1 MSQTVV
7 ETGPAGGPLVVLV
20 HGAMDR
26 AGGMARLAR
35 KLDHRAHVVRYDRR
49 GYGRAVDHPGP
60 FTVPGHV
67 DDLVAV
73 LAGRPAVL
81 VGHSYGGN
89 VVLAVA
95 ARHPELVHGVAVFEP
110 PMTWE
115 PWWPSTSGSSEM
127 ARRGEGAELSAAAAA
142 QAAESFMI
150 RMVGAERWAALPE
163 RTRATRL
170 AEGRALV
177 AELGDLRNE
186 PWRAEQITVPLL
198 VGVSDHARPHHR
210 QATDTIVGRIPHAVL
225 VELEHCHHDAH
236 NGSPAQFAHRLVEPL
251 LDGQLDR
258 P

>member
-1 MSQTVV
+1 MTPPVT
-7 ETGPAGGPLVVLV
+7 ETGPADGPLVVLV

-26 AGGMARLAR
+26 AAGMARLAR
-35 KLDHRAHVVRYDRR
+35 KLDERARVVRYDRR
-49 GYGRAVDHPGP
+49 GYGHAVEHPGP
-60 FTVPGHV
+60 FGMDGQV

-89 VVLAVA
+89 VVLALA
-95 ARHPELVHGVAVFEP
+95 ARRPELAVAVSVFEP

-115 PWWPSTSGSSEM
+115 PWWPRTSGSSEM
-127 ARRGEGAELSAAAAA
+127 ARRSERPLDDDAAAR
-142 QAAESFMI
+142 AAESFMI
-150 RMVGAERWAALPE
+150 RMIGEARWSGLPE
-163 RTRATRL
+163 RTRATRR

-177 AELGDLRNE
+177 GELADLRHE
-186 PWRAEQITVPLL
+186 PWRAEAIGCPLL

-210 QATDTIVGRIPHAVL
+210 EAATTIAARVSGARL

-251 LDGQLDR
+251 LPPGT
-258 P
+258 PPG